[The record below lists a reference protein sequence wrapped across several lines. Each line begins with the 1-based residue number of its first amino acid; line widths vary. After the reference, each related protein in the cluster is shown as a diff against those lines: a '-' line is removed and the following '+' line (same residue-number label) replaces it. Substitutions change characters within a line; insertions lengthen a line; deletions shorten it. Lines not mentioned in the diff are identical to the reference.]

1 MSLHISVTSVNMQ
14 ILNVKS
20 LYQLATKKK
29 KTNVKNG
36 LLTLINLVLFP
47 SRQPC

>member
-29 KTNVKNG
+29 KDKCEKRFVDIDK
-36 LLTLINLVLFP
+36 LSFVSI
-47 SRQPC
+47 

>member
-29 KTNVKNG
+29 DKCEKWFVDIDK
-36 LLTLINLVLFP
+36 LSFVSI
-47 SRQPC
+47 